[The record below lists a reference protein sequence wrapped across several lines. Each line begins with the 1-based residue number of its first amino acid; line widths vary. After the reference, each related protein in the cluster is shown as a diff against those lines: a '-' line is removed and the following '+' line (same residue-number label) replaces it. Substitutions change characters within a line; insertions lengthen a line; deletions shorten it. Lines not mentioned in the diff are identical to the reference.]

1 MKFELREGT
10 YVIMPKNVLH
20 RMTDVYAMGRNE
32 RYGISL
38 ECISQDYYDDN
49 DFVQNL
55 RSRSLNHNN
64 IVRTLNDLDKN
75 RLKYYKSLD
84 CKRRR
89 GSYPC
94 TLKTQSSRR

>member
-1 MKFELREGT
+1 MKFNLQKGT
-10 YVIMPKNVLH
+10 FKIMPKHAMHLI
-20 RMTDVYAMGRNE
+20 TDLYCIGRNE

-38 ECISQDYYDDN
+38 ECMVQDYEDDS
-49 DFVQNL
+49 FAQNL

-89 GSYPC
+89 GSYPY